1 MAQNVC
7 KCQNVQIA
15 MSESVSVTPTKSYSR
30 KGRKPK
36 AATVDDY
43 CRACK
48 CSLKNKNGSLGSF
61 VNVFKVTNRN
71 QLKGL
76 VIADVCEQSGIQLR
90 KSPSLSTRI
99 CPSCTR
105 KIKTFADLYSF
116 ISSRI
121 NTSTEAEAIVSTD
134 ETITKR
140 IVQLTPGKSPS
151 RKARRIVEE
160 AERVETPVD
169 EKPVCRRLIL
179 SYGEKEHNDN
189 LRSHMNIED
198 IVNSETT
205 RVKVLILSPNG
216 DIKVTT
222 PQDKATTGIV
232 KNIALKKW
240 KAATNAFISHKNVL
254 PELMVALKRSV
265 NREFKAFCKMDTV
278 LKGRSADELAAFSN
292 KLLAKEAE
300 VYLPFWN
307 ACVRGSCGEKVD
319 ENKATALQAK
329 VDEGLEI
336 INTVALTTA
345 TVARQRV
352 KNLSAF
358 HYRVS
363 TVLCHSGVSFDGAVL
378 LNKLGVCMSPQ
389 RMVSLQR
396 AMGKDH
402 DAKLQMWKREVQEN
416 ESACKLLQEVVSK
429 QLPQLAEDDMELNR
443 TVDLSEESLQQYRF
457 YSKDVLGYCLTLI
470 EPIKA
475 QLSECE
481 MTEDVI
487 KTALDVLKGQEIP
500 YYK

>member
-1 MAQNVC
+1 M
-7 KCQNVQIA
+7 
-15 MSESVSVTPTKSYSR
+15 
-30 KGRKPK
+30 
-36 AATVDDY
+36 
-43 CRACK
+43 
-48 CSLKNKNGSLGSF
+48 
-61 VNVFKVTNRN
+61 FKVTNRN

-76 VIADVCEQSGIQLR
+76 VVADVCEQSGIQLR

-121 NTSTEAEAIVSTD
+121 NTSTEAIVSTD

-160 AERVETPVD
+160 SVETPVD
-169 EKPVCRRLIL
+169 EKPVCRRRIL
-179 SYGEKEHNDN
+179 SCGEKEHNDN
-189 LRSHMNIED
+189 LLSHMNIED

-222 PQDKATTGIV
+222 PQDKTTTRIV

-278 LKGRSADELAAFSN
+278 LKGRSADQLAAFSN

-319 ENKATALQAK
+319 G
-329 VDEGLEI
+329 GLEI

-358 HYRVS
+358 HYLVS

-378 LNKLGVCMSPQ
+378 LNKLGICMSPQ
-389 RMVSLQR
+389 RMVNLQR
-396 AMGKDH
+396 EMGKDH

-457 YSKDVLGYCLTLI
+457 YNTDVLSYCLTLI
-470 EPIKA
+470 KPIKD

-487 KTALDVLKGQEIP
+487 KTALDVLKRTGNSLLQVSIP
-500 YYK
+500 QSLAFLLLSNDISFQGFYHCITASPCEQIYPLPRKFRFFIITLLICGMNTKWYNRQM